1 MKNINKKDIKKALN
15 YGLFGAYLFII
26 ISLIFAAVIINMWW
40 FKLIGGLYLIY
51 LGINHFLKTQ
61 KE

>member
-15 YGLFGAYLFII
+15 YGLFGAYLFRI

-40 FKLIGGLYLIY
+40 LKLIGGFYL
-51 LGINHFLKTQ
+51 NFLK
-61 KE
+61 